1 MKRARMLTVQERL
14 AAQRARYN
22 RVVRRDAMISKRQP
36 TRCICGGYAQWHTR
50 VADLEGSLLLAN
62 QKIGRLQKELVVVEE
77 EREAACASGRDL
89 LKQLEYANNV
99 FYS

>member
-1 MKRARMLTVQERL
+1 MLTVQERL

-50 VADLEGSLLLAN
+50 VADL
-62 QKIGRLQKELVVVEE
+62 
-77 EREAACASGRDL
+77 
-89 LKQLEYANNV
+89 
-99 FYS
+99 